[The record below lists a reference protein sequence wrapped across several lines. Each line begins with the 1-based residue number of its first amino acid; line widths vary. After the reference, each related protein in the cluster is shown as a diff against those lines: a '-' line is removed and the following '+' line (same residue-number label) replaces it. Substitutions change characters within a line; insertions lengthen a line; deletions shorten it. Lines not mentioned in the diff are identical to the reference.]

1 MRPAFILALLGIGLL
16 PGSVLAQQ
24 RPKLQITNVRVGFAA
39 GYVEE
44 AGERVYH
51 FKGGSWAPVHVDI
64 QVGRD
69 GLRGNEGLLKVLVE
83 TPDCD
88 DVLTNYAVD
97 VPLEKLGPNEQF
109 TVSTFTKLPTNSND
123 VTVTL
128 YYDGQTLGQPYKK
141 TPTGGIDGSH
151 ALYVTLGSR
160 LVNLRRVLRQ
170 DPGELP
176 IPQQQRF
183 DGRENL
189 AYIDAVGQ
197 MPQHWFGYEG
207 VDLVILSTSNRDFLK
222 RLDAAD
228 KRYREALAEW
238 VLRGGHLIVSVGINQ
253 DAFAAFAEWQPLLPV
268 SLLKTETVTGLRM
281 SWEDGAGGVLGP
293 LPGGAPLTVA
303 TIEGK
308 PGRSF
313 RSLLKRTGDKDF
325 RAGQDLIVQGAAGL
339 GRVTVVAFDL
349 DQRPFIDWKAD
360 KPQGAEVPGQPP
372 PNPQGDFFKQL
383 VARSWARSSAV
394 RGQDDDG
401 GMGMNMRYGYNQD
414 NQLLGHLYSWL
425 ENFEEVPVISFG
437 WVALFIFLYIL
448 VVGPLDYFFLKK
460 VVKRLELT
468 WITFPTV
475 VLTISAIAYFT
486 AYYIKGKDLRIR
498 KVDLVDLDM
507 TASQPVMAG
516 QTWFTLF
523 SPRIQHYTIGVEP
536 APGVWV
542 PEATETGSVRGA
554 DVVMSWLGRPETDRF
569 GRTGRG
575 QSLFRRAYDYD
586 PAASALRGVPI
597 QVWSTKS
604 FTASWQAPPNPKQPL
619 LSAQLKHLGDDD
631 RYLTGQIT
639 WLPGNDGKA
648 DLELSDAYLIYNDQA
663 FRVSLEAGK
672 SATIDT
678 RKESRNVSVS
688 NWLGGVQGQNNNNN
702 IYNRYGNRQPATNL
716 DYPVRSAM
724 FFDELFRGKG
734 FEHNAGLR
742 SLDQSWRL
750 PKRGESHAILVGRL
764 PSRQGAAEDMSKHTA
779 SATRL
784 WLGAVPTPG
793 ASRPPLEGI
802 LRQDT
807 YVRVFLPVQN

>member
-1 MRPAFILALLGIGLL
+1 MRPALVLALIGIGFL
-16 PGSVLAQQ
+16 PASALAQQQ
-24 RPKLQITNVRVGFAA
+24 RPKLQVANVRVGFPA
-39 GYVEE
+39 GYAEDV
-44 AGERVYH
+44 GERIY
-51 FKGGSWAPVHVDI
+51 FYKAGSWTPVHVDI

-69 GLRGNEGLLKVLVE
+69 GLRGNEGLLKVVVE

-88 DVLTNYAVD
+88 EVLTNYSVD
-97 VPLEKLGPNEQF
+97 VPLEKLDPNAQF
-109 TVSTFTKLPTNSND
+109 TVSTLTKMGATAGD

-128 YYDGQTLGQPYKK
+128 YYDGTPLTQPYKK
-141 TPTGGIDGSH
+141 TPTGTLDGNQ

-160 LVNLRRVLRQ
+160 MVNLRVALRPEAGDNVNVNQ
-170 DPGELP
+170 P
-176 IPQQQRF
+176 QRF
-183 DGRENL
+183 DGRENI
-189 AYIDAVGQ
+189 AYIDSVAQ

-207 VDLVILSTSNRDFLK
+207 VDLLILSTSNREFLK
-222 RLDAAD
+222 RLDASD

-238 VLRGGHLIVSVGINQ
+238 VLRGGHLVIAVGQNQ

-268 SLLKTETVTGLRM
+268 SLPKTEAVTGMRM
-281 SWEDGAGGVLGP
+281 SWSDGAGERVLGP
-293 LPGGAPLTVA
+293 LPGGQPQTVA

-313 RSLLKRTGDKDF
+313 RSLMKRDV
-325 RAGQDLIVQGAAGL
+325 AGQDLIVQGAAGL
-339 GRVTVVAFDL
+339 GCVTVVAFDL
-349 DQRPFIDWKAD
+349 DQRPFIDWKHVGD
-360 KPQGAEVPGQPP
+360 KPLVEGQPT
-372 PNPQGDFFKQL
+372 PNPQADFFKQL
-383 VARSWARSSAV
+383 ITRSWARSSAI
-394 RGQDDDG
+394 RGQDD
-401 GMGMNMRYGYNQD
+401 GMNNNMGFGYNAD
-414 NQLLGHLYSWL
+414 NQLLTQLYGYL
-425 ENFEEVPVISFG
+425 ENFEEVPVISFA

-498 KVDLVDLDM
+498 KVDLVDVDM
-507 TASQPVMAG
+507 TASQPVMSG

-536 APGVWV
+536 APGTWV
-542 PEATETGSVRGA
+542 PEANEAGSVRGP
-554 DVVMSWLGRPETDRF
+554 DVVVSWLGRPETDRF
-569 GRTGRG
+569 GGRSSRG

-604 FTASWQAPPNPKQPL
+604 FTASWQSAANAKQPL
-619 LSAQLKHLGDDD
+619 VSAKLKHLANDERFLVGD
-631 RYLTGQIT
+631 IT
-639 WLPGNDGKA
+639 WLPGSDAKT
-648 DLELSDAYLIYNDQA
+648 DLELSDAYLLYNDQA
-663 FRVSLEAGK
+663 TKVVLESGK
-672 SATIDT
+672 AATVDT
-678 RKESRNVSVS
+678 RKESRQQPMSL
-688 NWLGGVQGQNNNNN
+688 WLGGPGQNPNNNF
-702 IYNRYGNRQPATNL
+702 NRFGNRPPATNL
-716 DYPVRSAM
+716 DYPMRATL

-750 PKRGESHAILVGRL
+750 PKKDKRESHAILVGRL
-764 PSRQGAAEDMSKHTA
+764 PSRQGAAEDLSKHAA

-793 ASRPPLEGI
+793 AARPPLEGV

-807 YVRVFLPVQN
+807 YVRIFLPVQD